1 MCDTCG
7 CGHPRDPSH
16 DHGHDHGHTHDH
28 SHEAPRGHPPPV
40 RTIAVQMPA
49 LALNQRH
56 ADQNRGWFRAKGLR
70 VFNLLSSPGSGKTAL
85 LERTLR
91 DLPGAAAIVGDLQT
105 ENDAVRLRASG
116 AQAIQITTGATCH
129 LDAHMVAHAIERL
142 DTRGL
147 RFLFIENV
155 GNLVCPASY
164 DLGEDRRVV
173 LLSVTEGEDKP
184 LKYPVIFRN
193 ADLAL
198 ITKVDLAEA
207 VGFDRDKALA
217 SLRQAAPQ
225 AKILEVSAKTGA
237 GLDAWRAWLEDG
249 LSPSAPSGRSPA
261 TPTGA

>member
-7 CGHPRDPSH
+7 CGHPHAHSH
-16 DHGHDHGHTHDH
+16 AHG
-28 SHEAPRGHPPPV
+28 HEAPL
-40 RTIAVQMPA
+40 RTVDVQKPA

-56 ADQNRGWFRAKGLR
+56 ADQNRGWFRAKGLK

-91 DLPGAAAIVGDLQT
+91 DVPRAAAIVGDLQT
-105 ENDAVRLRASG
+105 ENDAVRLRTSG

-129 LDAHMVAHAIERL
+129 LDAHMVLHALERL
-142 DTRGL
+142 QTDGL

-184 LKYPVIFRN
+184 LKYPVIFLP
-193 ADLAL
+193 ADLVL
-198 ITKVDLAEA
+198 VSKIDLADA
-207 VGFDRDKALA
+207 VGFDREKALA
-217 SLRQAAPQ
+217 NIRQTAPK
-225 AKILEVSAKTGA
+225 ATILEISAKTGA
-237 GLDAWRAWLEDG
+237 GLDAWYDWLAD
-249 LSPSAPSGRSPA
+249 
-261 TPTGA
+261 

>member
-7 CGHPRDPSH
+7 CGDP
-16 DHGHDHGHTHDH
+16 HTH
-28 SHEAPRGHPPPV
+28 SHEHGPAHGHPHAHAHESV
-40 RTIAVQMPA
+40 RTIEVQKPA

-91 DLPGAAAIVGDLQT
+91 AVPRAAAIVGDLQT

-129 LDAHMVAHAIERL
+129 LDAHMVAHALEKL
-142 DTRGL
+142 AAESV

-184 LKYPVIFRN
+184 LKYPVIFRG
-193 ADLAL
+193 ADLVL
-198 ITKVDLAEA
+198 ITKSDLAAA
-207 VGFDRDKALA
+207 VGFDRNQALA
-217 SLRQAAPQ
+217 ALRATAPKAQ
-225 AKILEVSAKTGA
+225 ILELSAKTGA
-237 GLDAWRAWLEDG
+237 GLDAWYAWL
-249 LSPSAPSGRSPA
+249 SG
-261 TPTGA
+261 

>member
-7 CGHPRDPSH
+7 CGDPQA
-16 DHGHDHGHTHDH
+16 H
-28 SHEAPRGHPPPV
+28 SHEPGHAHGHPHAHPHETV
-40 RTIAVQMPA
+40 RTIEVQKPA

-91 DLPGAAAIVGDLQT
+91 DVSRAAAIVGDLQT

-116 AQAIQITTGATCH
+116 AQAVQITTGATCH
-129 LDAHMVAHAIERL
+129 LDAHMVAHALEKL
-142 DTRGL
+142 SVDSL

-184 LKYPVIFRN
+184 LKYPVIFRD
-193 ADLAL
+193 ADLVL
-198 ITKVDLAEA
+198 VTKCDLAAA
-207 VGFDRDKALA
+207 VGFERDKALA
-217 SLRQAAPQ
+217 AIRQTAPKAQ
-225 AKILEVSAKTGA
+225 ILEVSAKTGA
-237 GLDAWRAWLEDG
+237 GLEAWYAWLAG
-249 LSPSAPSGRSPA
+249 
-261 TPTGA
+261 

>member
-16 DHGHDHGHTHDH
+16 DHDHGHTHGH
-28 SHEAPRGHPPPV
+28 PHASAHGHPPPV
-40 RTIAVQMPA
+40 RTIEVQMPA

-91 DLPGAAAIVGDLQT
+91 DLPQAAAIVGDLQT
-105 ENDAVRLRASG
+105 DNDAVRLRASG

-129 LDAHMVAHAIERL
+129 LDAHMVAHALEKL
-142 DTRGL
+142 ASDGL

-164 DLGEDRRVV
+164 DLGEDQRVV

-193 ADLAL
+193 ADLVL
-198 ITKVDLAEA
+198 VTKCDLAEA
-207 VGFDRDKALA
+207 VGFDREKALA
-217 SLRQAAPQ
+217 NIRQTAPQ

-237 GLDAWRAWLEDG
+237 GLDAWHAWLAG
-249 LSPSAPSGRSPA
+249 
-261 TPTGA
+261 